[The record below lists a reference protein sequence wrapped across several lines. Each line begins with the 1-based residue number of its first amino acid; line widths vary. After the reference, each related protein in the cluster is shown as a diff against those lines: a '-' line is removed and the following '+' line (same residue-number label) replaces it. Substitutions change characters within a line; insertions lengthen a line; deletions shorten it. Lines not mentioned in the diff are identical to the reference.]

1 MSDFFTGYHQRAWAG
16 DLESYKRCANLAQ
29 HNNEKLRDMAN
40 RTRHRVRADWPTHA
54 KVFDAIDVE
63 CNSPYNY
70 VPPKEPSNEIA
81 QAA

>member
-1 MSDFFTGYHQRAWAG
+1 MSDFFTGYHQRAWKA
-16 DLESYKRCANLAQ
+16 DMESYKRYAKLALSQ
-29 HNNEKLRDMAN
+29 NEQLRDMAN
-40 RTRHRVRADWPTHA
+40 RSRHRVRTDWPTHG

-70 VPPKEPSNEIA
+70 VPPKETTDEIA